1 MDLQKNARHHGFWS
15 KFTSK
20 IQQIG
25 FGDIME
31 DEEEVIVK
39 IYRRMLFRALMRTFI
54 WFSAFV
60 YSGVLWMWFFWN
72 SIWMYIGLVAIAYG
86 FYRMFYTFSYWYLN
100 AIVMTTHNL
109 IFVHWE
115 KFFHRKTSRLDYWNL
130 DEIEVERTGIS
141 SYLYHY
147 GTLHF
152 YKASGGELYSF
163 SQCHAPN
170 HAAREIEQFKQRL
183 MDHKNFSE
191 ESTLK
196 GLLSGIVQRH
206 MNVEGIELKKGQFVE
221 AEDHGKKF
229 KATMEKLEKKG
240 IPQRPDSNNDGG
252 DKKSAMSRWRKKAS
266 EDEVEIEVEKKFDDE
281 GGVSIDL

>member
-1 MDLQKNARHHGFWS
+1 MDLQKNARHHGVWS
-15 KFTSK
+15 KIVSK
-20 IQQIG
+20 VQQIG

-31 DEEEVIVK
+31 DEEEVLVRV
-39 IYRRMLFRALMRTFI
+39 YRRMLFRALMRTFI

-60 YSGVLWMWFFWN
+60 YSGGLWMWFFWN
-72 SIWMYIGLVAIAYG
+72 SIWMYVGVVAIAYG
-86 FYRMFYTFSYWYLN
+86 FYRMFHTFCYWYLN

-115 KFFHRKTSRLDYWNL
+115 KFFHRKTARLDYWNL
-130 DEIEVERTGIS
+130 DEIEVERTGIA

-152 YKASGGELYSF
+152 YKANGGELYSF
-163 SQCHAPN
+163 TQCHAPN
-170 HAAREIEQFKQRL
+170 KAAREIEQFKQTL
-183 MDHKNFSE
+183 MDRKNFSE

-206 MNVEGIELKKGQFVE
+206 MTNEGMAFKKGHFVE
-221 AEDHGKKF
+221 AEEHGKKF
-229 KATMEKLEKKG
+229 RQTLEKLE
-240 IPQRPDSNNDGG
+240 N
-252 DKKSAMSRWRKKAS
+252 KSASSRSENAGMSEKKTVFNRWKKKA
-266 EDEVEIEVEKKFDDE
+266 EQDTVEIEVEKKFDNE